1 MDDTDQASFSDYQG
15 ASCEECAICLEE
27 FTIQKVENSSCSDS
41 EEDEIKPLNKNI
53 LKTSCK
59 HYFHRKCI
67 YEWVKKEVF
76 CPICRKEL
84 VETINIEDENYLK
97 IIDCCPDVK
106 NVLWCVVVTSSKKTN
121 CVYHQKIMNPK
132 ISNLLKDIDDDSTSS
147 YSSST
152 SSCSSSCSSPSTSSE
167 NSQISDLREQARVA
181 NDNDI
186 SSRISRRSRIIDLRE
201 QDRLNRDPNTTVSF
215 ENSVTMEEIRN
226 YYSNNSVLRRIQDS
240 HINQNLENNNTQP
253 RRNFFNIFR
262 FFKKRTSTQTS
273 QEQVSTTRS
282 FRRYSRRNSR
292 IFL

>member
-1 MDDTDQASFSDYQG
+1 MSRDNSENECDSD
-15 ASCEECAICLEE
+15 
-27 FTIQKVENSSCSDS
+27 N

-106 NVLWCVVVTSSKKTN
+106 NVLWCVVITSSKKTN
-121 CVYHQKIMNPK
+121 CVYRQKIMNPK
-132 ISNLLKDIDDDSTSS
+132 LSNLLKDVDDDSTSS
-147 YSSST
+147 C
-152 SSCSSSCSSPSTSSE
+152 SSCTSSCSSPSTSSE
-167 NSQISDLREQARVA
+167 NSFRSDSLQRTT
-181 NDNDI
+181 
-186 SSRISRRSRIIDLRE
+186 II
-201 QDRLNRDPNTTVSF
+201 DPNTTVRF
-215 ENSVTMEEIRN
+215 ENSITMEEIRN

-240 HINQNLENNNTQP
+240 HINENLENNNTQP

-273 QEQVSTTRS
+273 QEQVSSTRS
-282 FRRYSRRNSR
+282 FRRYSRSNSR

>member
-1 MDDTDQASFSDYQG
+1 MDDTQQVSFSQG

-27 FTIQKVENSSCSDS
+27 FTIQKVRNLSSSMSKDNSEKECDSDN

-106 NVLWCVVVTSSKKTN
+106 NVLWCIVITSDKKTN
-121 CVYHQKIMNPK
+121 SVYHEKIMNPK
-132 ISNLLKDIDDDSTSS
+132 LSNLLKDVDSSS
-147 YSSST
+147 CSSST
-152 SSCSSSCSSPSTSSE
+152 SSCSSPSTSSE
-167 NSQISDLREQARVA
+167 NSVRSDSE
-181 NDNDI
+181 I
-186 SSRISRRSRIIDLRE
+186 SSRRSLSSRSLTSQARSGSSRSGLVRGRSRIIDANTILR
-201 QDRLNRDPNTTVSF
+201 F
-215 ENSVTMEEIRN
+215 ENSITMEEIRT
-226 YYSNNSVLRRIQDS
+226 YYSNNSAIRRIQDS
-240 HINQNLENNNTQP
+240 QINENLENNNRQP
-253 RRNFFNIFR
+253 RRRFFFNIFR

-273 QEQVSTTRS
+273 QEQV
-282 FRRYSRRNSR
+282 NSR